1 MNEAPRVS
9 EKSHAGDDPWNPTLQ
24 KRRVEHHLFCP
35 FFELSQHITAEDAT
49 LPAPAP
55 CKNRKERAT
64 PGAYKFEA
72 TD

>member
-1 MNEAPRVS
+1 VESHPSKNEGRS
-9 EKSHAGDDPWNPTLQ
+9 IIILS
-24 KRRVEHHLFCP
+24 LFK
-35 FFELSQHITAEDAT
+35 LSQHITAKDAT

-64 PGAYKFEA
+64 QGAYKFEA